1 MKENDMQTPAALARI
16 NSALHDSLLA
26 TVDALSRRRARDIPE
41 KTIDHFVAIRWLEW
55 NGGNLRLTPAGER
68 VLTTVQASML
78 GNMQPG

>member
-1 MKENDMQTPAALARI
+1 MKTSAALAKI
-16 NSALHDSLLA
+16 NTALHDSLLA

-55 NGGNLRLTPAGER
+55 NGGTLRLTAAGEG
-68 VLTTVQASML
+68 VLMKVQASML